1 MIYNKVFNSQN
12 GPHEILI
19 RHNEDGSVELYIPGM
34 IVSMPVKQDVKLSI
48 TVPGPPVPMELK
60 AWFPNA

>member
-1 MIYNKVFNSQN
+1 VIYNRVFNSQN

-19 RHNEDGSVELYIPGM
+19 HRNEDGTVELYIPGM
-34 IVSMPVKQDVKLSI
+34 LMAICIEQDVKISI
-48 TVPGPPVPMELK
+48 TVPGPPIPVELK